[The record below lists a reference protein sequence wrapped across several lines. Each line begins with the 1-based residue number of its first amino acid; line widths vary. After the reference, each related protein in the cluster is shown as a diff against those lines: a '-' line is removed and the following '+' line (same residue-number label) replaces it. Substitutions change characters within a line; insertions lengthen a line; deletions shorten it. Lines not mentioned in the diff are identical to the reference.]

1 MTGKLLL
8 MSGILPV
15 VGSILA
21 RKFFCDRTL
30 ARQGSASVSLTGRQ
44 FAEAILKKARIKDV
58 EIEEKRRP
66 FLPIGSK
73 RLVLSPAIAQSK
85 VAKDVAAAGLLAGL
99 VLMARRQERVVGW
112 RAWAVKFGWAMP
124 SFSIVIMVFA
134 VVATSLTPMMGICI
148 VFAIL
153 GAAAIALWL
162 TLPVEREAA
171 KTIAHY
177 LDESALVSR
186 RSESDLLAE
195 LTRALAWQRLVP
207 GCIEWLIPK
216 PKLKTGD
223 PL

>member
-1 MTGKLLL
+1 MIGKLLL

-30 ARQGSASVSLTGRQ
+30 IHQGGARLSLTGRQ
-44 FAEAILKKARIKDV
+44 FAEEILKKACIKDV

-66 FLPIGSK
+66 FLPLGPK
-73 RLVLSPAIAQSK
+73 RLVLSPSIAESK

-99 VLMARRQERVVGW
+99 VLMARRQEKIVGW

-124 SFSIVIMVFA
+124 SFSIVIMAFA
-134 VVATSLTPMMGICI
+134 IAATPLTAMMGIAI
-148 VFAIL
+148 IFAIL

-171 KTIAHY
+171 KTVALY

-195 LTRALAWQRLVP
+195 LVRALSWQRLVP
-207 GCIEWLIPK
+207 GCVEWLMPK
-216 PKLKTGD
+216 PKLKNGD